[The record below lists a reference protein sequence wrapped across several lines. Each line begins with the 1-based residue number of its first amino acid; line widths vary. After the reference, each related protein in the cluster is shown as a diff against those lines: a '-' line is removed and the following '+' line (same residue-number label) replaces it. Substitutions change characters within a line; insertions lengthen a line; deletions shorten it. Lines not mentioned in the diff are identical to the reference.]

1 MNARP
6 MGRAQGALR
15 ALRRLAAATAG
26 AERREREPGP
36 SLAVVATGDSLLG
49 TG

>member
-6 MGRAQGALR
+6 MGRAQGALQ

-26 AERREREPGP
+26 TEQR
-36 SLAVVATGDSLLG
+36 TG
-49 TG
+49 TRP